1 MTAKEFLDISTKLF
15 TDMKIWIIEAAKDD
29 ALSASD
35 LAILNASMKIVER
48 VTLKEAESK
57 PEQANLNMYPS
68 EQGGA

>member
-15 TDMKIWIIEAAKDD
+15 TDMKLWIIEAAKDD

-48 VTLKEAESK
+48 ITLKETERK
-57 PEQANLNMYPS
+57 PESAS
-68 EQGGA
+68 